1 MSRHRQHETACLRS
15 VDAFNESAQQD
26 RSALIEERD
35 KMAAEI
41 LVFDGIERVLSV
53 DLQISI

>member
-1 MSRHRQHETACLRS
+1 M
-15 VDAFNESAQQD
+15 DAFNESAQQD

-53 DLQISI
+53 GLQISI